1 MKMNLYKVE
10 FKGYAYVEAE
20 DEEEA
25 KFAFE
30 LDEFEYREKSI
41 CNVTEKGTLDMYHDM
56 EKGLD

>member
-1 MKMNLYKVE
+1 MNLYKVE

-25 KFAFE
+25 KSAFE
-30 LDEFEYREKSI
+30 LDEFEYMEKSI
-41 CNVTEKGTLDMYHDM
+41 CKVAEKSTLDMYHDM